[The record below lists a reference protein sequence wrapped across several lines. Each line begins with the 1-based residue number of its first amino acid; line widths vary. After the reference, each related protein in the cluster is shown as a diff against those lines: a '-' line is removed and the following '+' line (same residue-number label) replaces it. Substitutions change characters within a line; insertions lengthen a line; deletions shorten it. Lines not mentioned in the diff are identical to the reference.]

1 MHEIKALT
9 SFSGVVS
16 MCVGETRNVDDD
28 AIVADLLKA
37 GYVEEIGKPAEAVE
51 AEKPTEVE
59 ETQRPAD
66 VEEVKPQKGRTKK
79 TATEPE
85 E

>member
-16 MCVGETRNVDDD
+16 MCEGETRNVDDD

-37 GYVEEIGKPAEAVE
+37 GYVAEIGKPTESVE
-51 AEKPTEVE
+51 TEKPTEVE
-59 ETQRPAD
+59 EPQRPAD
-66 VEEVKPQKGRTKK
+66 VEGIKPQKGRTKK
-79 TATEPE
+79 TATETE